1 MPSSASEWDE
11 KHQLAAAKD
20 AVEAPAGVL
29 GELLPLLPVGAALDL
44 ACGTGRNA
52 LYLAGRGYQVSA
64 VDWSSAALD
73 ILEAR
78 AKGQAIPVCRVKEIR
93 DRKRSGRPGIE
104 LLQADLEKLAL
115 PTNCFRLILCI
126 RYLQRSLF
134 PQICGTLRPGG
145 MLLFETYTEAQLDF
159 PGGPRDARY
168 LLRVGELRSAFPGLT
183 VLFYRELRAGQGIAT
198 LLARKR
204 TNGGSRPA
212 QESVPGPTAKKSGSS
227 AAALHRRKGKSCF
240 A

>member
-11 KHQLAAAKD
+11 KHRLAAAKNV
-20 AVEAPAGVL
+20 AEGPAGVL
-29 GELLPLLPVGAALDL
+29 SELWPLLRGMGGARQSSGLKPRLLGGMALDL

-52 LYLAGRGYQVSA
+52 LYLAGRGYQVAA

-78 AKGQAIPVCRVKEIR
+78 AKGQATPVCRVKEIG
-93 DRKRSGRPGIE
+93 DRKRSARPGIE
-104 LLQADLEKLAL
+104 LLQADLEKLEL
-115 PTNCFRLILCI
+115 PTNCFRVIVCI

-134 PQICGTLRPGG
+134 PQICRGLRPGG
-145 MLLFETYTEAQLDF
+145 MLLFETYTQAQLDF

-168 LLRVGELRSAFPGLT
+168 LLHVGELRSAFPGLT

-198 LLARKR
+198 LLARKID
-204 TNGGSRPA
+204 NGSRKPA
-212 QESVPGPTAKKSGSS
+212 QE
-227 AAALHRRKGKSCF
+227 
-240 A
+240 